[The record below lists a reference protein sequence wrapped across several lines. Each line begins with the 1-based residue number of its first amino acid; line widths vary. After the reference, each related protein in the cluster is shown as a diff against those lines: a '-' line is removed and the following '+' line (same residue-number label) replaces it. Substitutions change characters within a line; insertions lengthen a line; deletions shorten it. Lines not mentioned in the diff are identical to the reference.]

1 MVELCIRMFINLY
14 IARPTYYFILM
25 YTCGLT
31 VVIKRIC
38 YVTLS
43 IVSYEYFGLFG

>member
-31 VVIKRIC
+31 DVIKRIC
-38 YVTLS
+38 YVML
-43 IVSYEYFGLFG
+43 YG